1 MLGAR
6 AIAILCS
13 AAVAACSG
21 AEDPP
26 VSELETT
33 SAEVDASDM
42 RALTEVSDEPGVQDP
57 AAYKTPA
64 PDPVVPVPDLQT
76 GMTAVGSLRP
86 VNDSGV
92 SGNLTVS
99 DVRGGTLVSVSVTG
113 APPGVRVLEPALH
126 RGTCGETGERVA
138 VLSGLRLT
146 ATGLG
151 AVTDTLDVPPRT
163 VMDGAHVL
171 VLKGV
176 PAGPATPP
184 LACAELPLN
193 RPDPPV

>member
-1 MLGAR
+1 MFRNCTL
-6 AIAILCS
+6 AIVCS
-13 AAVAACSG
+13 AAAVACSI

-26 VSELETT
+26 ENSLERT
-33 SAEVDASDM
+33 SVEVDASDM
-42 RALTEVSDEPGVQDP
+42 RALTEVSDEPGIQDP

-76 GMTAVGSLRP
+76 GMTAVGSLQP
-86 VNDSGV
+86 VNNSGV

-99 DVRGGTLVSVSVTG
+99 DVRGGTLVSVSVTS

-126 RGTCGETGERVA
+126 RGTCGDTGPRVA
-138 VLSGLRLT
+138 VLSGVRLT

-151 AVTDTLDVPPRT
+151 GVTDTLDVPPRT

-176 PAGPATPP
+176 PAGRATPP
-184 LACAELPLN
+184 VACAEVPFN
-193 RPDPPV
+193 RPDPV